1 VICTQPEAPRSSID
15 ASIEK
20 RLRSV
25 EKGNRCAQKHIREI
39 SDNDLVS
46 ELQLAMCGERSMT
59 IKVLHRLNEMSRRR
73 LYLKLGYSSLFDY
86 CTRHLKYSASAA
98 HAHRVA
104 GTISSHSVRGA

>member
-1 VICTQPEAPRSSID
+1 MCTQPVEPRSSID
-15 ASIEK
+15 ASAGKRRRSIEK
-20 RLRSV
+20 RI
-25 EKGNRCAQKHIREI
+25 RCAQTHIREI
-39 SDNDLVS
+39 SDSELVF
-46 ELQLAMCGERSMT
+46 ELQLAMRGERSMT
-59 IKVLHRLNEMSRRR
+59 VKTLHRLNEMSRRR